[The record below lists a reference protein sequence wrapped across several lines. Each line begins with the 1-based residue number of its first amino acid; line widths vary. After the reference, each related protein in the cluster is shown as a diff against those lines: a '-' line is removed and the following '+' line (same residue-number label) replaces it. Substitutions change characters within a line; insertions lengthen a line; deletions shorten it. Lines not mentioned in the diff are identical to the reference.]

1 MVIAQYVNDVTY
13 SVNNVTDRRS
23 SDHTFDD
30 EILVH
35 LQSLNFI
42 IMKSLF
48 YIVALVLILIWSIGF
63 LGYGIGGGFHMI
75 LVLALLSAAM
85 RVILEKKYTHKYS
98 A

>member
-1 MVIAQYVNDVTY
+1 
-13 SVNNVTDRRS
+13 
-23 SDHTFDD
+23 
-30 EILVH
+30 
-35 LQSLNFI
+35 
-42 IMKSLF
+42 MKSLF